1 MKTIPGFVKRMI
13 DEHKALN
20 EKCMRLADF
29 LRSDKARLVI
39 GEKVTV
45 EELNVAVNK
54 HACNV
59 MLMNTQLQY
68 MTDYLN
74 VLGDRI
80 AQYGINV
87 VLNDD
92 RRSFSYLV
100 NADED

>member
-20 EKCMRLADF
+20 EKCMRLVDF

-39 GEKVTV
+39 TEKVTP

-54 HACNV
+54 HARNV

-80 AQYGINV
+80 ADSGVNV
-87 VLNDD
+87 VLNKDQ
-92 RRSFSYLV
+92 RSFSYLV
-100 NADED
+100 DVDED